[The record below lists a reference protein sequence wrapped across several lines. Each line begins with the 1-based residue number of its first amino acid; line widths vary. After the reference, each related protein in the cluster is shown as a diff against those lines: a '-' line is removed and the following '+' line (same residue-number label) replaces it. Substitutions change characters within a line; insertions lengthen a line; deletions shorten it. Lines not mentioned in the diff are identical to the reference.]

1 MQYTNTYFQHL
12 ISPNQ
17 TCLFVIQSSANFNL
31 NFLLKY
37 QSKKVWSISV
47 HILQINPPAL
57 LKGDENEN
65 ET

>member
-17 TCLFVIQSSANFNL
+17 TCLFVIQSSANLSL

-37 QSKKVWSISV
+37 QIKNFGVLHV
-47 HILQINPPAL
+47 NPPAL
-57 LKGDENEN
+57 LQGDENEN